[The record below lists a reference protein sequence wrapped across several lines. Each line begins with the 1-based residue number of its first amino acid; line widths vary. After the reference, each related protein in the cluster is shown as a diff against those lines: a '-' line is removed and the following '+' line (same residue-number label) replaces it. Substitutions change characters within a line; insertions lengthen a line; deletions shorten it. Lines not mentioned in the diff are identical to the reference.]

1 MSFASI
7 ALTIDLFGINV
18 ALPDIGRDLGLSDT
32 QLQWVVTAYYLGLA
46 APLAAAGRI
55 GDLFGRRRML
65 VMGTL
70 VFAVGSLLAA
80 VSETGDVLV
89 VARLVAGIGAAF
101 VTALSLTLVSDAF
114 HDERRAVAIGTWS
127 GIGALGAAA
136 GPLIAGVVTQQL
148 GWRWIFWLNLPFS
161 VVTIAVT
168 LLVVAES
175 RDPDKAGVDVLG
187 IVLSIAALGFITFGL
202 VEGPNFGWTSPWV
215 VGILVLGVALL
226 AAFVVV
232 EVHRDDPIV
241 DLGWLVRPP
250 AAGDALTAIGGNAA
264 FAAVMFFVTLY
275 YQEVRGRGP
284 IATGIVFLAMTIP
297 LGIMSPFVG
306 RALRRFAP
314 EVLLGVGM
322 LVLAASAG
330 LFLFVTETST
340 VLVLLAA
347 LAVSGVGQAIV
358 FNVSNIEAVGSVP
371 VARSGMAAGV
381 VSSVRQVGSLLGL
394 AATGAAFAAASV
406 GSLLTGNATAADGAE
421 FLDGFHAAMVALLV
435 ICLAGAVAAPLAH
448 RRRLTPGQRDDG
460 GSGSSLAGSGAFLTG
475 SGTSLTGTSNR
486 SRTSS
491 SGTSL

>member
-7 ALTIDLFGINV
+7 ALTIDLFGVNV

-32 QLQWVVTAYYLGLA
+32 ALQWVVTAYYLGLA

-55 GDLFGRRRML
+55 GDLFGRRRLL

-70 VFAVGSLLAA
+70 VFGVGSALAA
-80 VSETGDVLV
+80 ISQSGGVLV
-89 VARLVAGIGAAF
+89 VARLIAGIGAAF

-148 GWRWIFWLNLPFS
+148 GWRWIFWINLPFS
-161 VVTIAVT
+161 IVTIAVT

-175 RDPDKAGVDVLG
+175 RDPDKTGVDVPG

-202 VEGPNFGWTSPWV
+202 VEGPDFGWTSPSV
-215 VGILVLGVALL
+215 TGTLVIGAALL
-226 AAFVVV
+226 VAFVIV
-232 EVHRDDPIV
+232 ELRSDDPMV
-241 DLGWLVRPP
+241 ELGWLVRPP
-250 AAGDALTAIGGNAA
+250 AAGDALTAVCGNAA

-275 YQEVRGRGP
+275 YQEVRGFGP
-284 IATGIVFLAMTIP
+284 IATGMVFLAMTIP
-297 LGIMSPFVG
+297 LGIMSPFAG
-306 RALRRFAP
+306 RALRHVAP

-322 LVLAASAG
+322 FVLAASAA
-330 LFLFVTETST
+330 LFLFVTESST

-347 LAVSGVGQAIV
+347 LAVSGIGQAIV

-381 VSSVRQVGSLLGL
+381 VSSVRQVGSLVGL
-394 AATGAAFAAASV
+394 AATSAAFAAASA
-406 GSLLTGNATAADGAE
+406 GSLLTGNATPSDDAD
-421 FLDGFHAAMVALLV
+421 FLDGFHAAMVALLI
-435 ICLAGAVAAPLAH
+435 ICVLGAIAAPLAH
-448 RRRLTPGQRDDG
+448 RRRAAASDPAVRAPTTTARTP
-460 GSGSSLAGSGAFLTG
+460 L
-475 SGTSLTGTSNR
+475 
-486 SRTSS
+486 
-491 SGTSL
+491 